1 LALMDAIAIAA
12 ACAATRAAAVGGKN
26 EKNSTT

>member
-12 ACAATRAAAVGGKN
+12 ARAATRAAVGGGKN
-26 EKNSTT
+26 EQNSAT